1 MKDKTWEVEF
11 EGRQLR
17 VTNRHS
23 LFPPRTGEYLEVDGQ
38 LVATGSCSWLSEFS
52 LIEVQLSFAGI
63 ERQVEVYIAPIK
75 GKLFTMGCHILID
88 GTLIGGDT
96 ESTLVIPDL
105 AQARASYLTNPRRFI
120 RRLFTSHVIS
130 GSLMVALL
138 LVDFTKLASIVDW
151 LTAILIVAISS
162 IALGSLTGWIEW
174 RSLRDRLTSN
184 KVNGAGA

>member
-52 LIEVQLSFAGI
+52 VIEAQLSFAGT
-63 ERQVEVYIAPIK
+63 ERKVEVQIAPIK

-88 GTLIGGDT
+88 GTLIGGDAG
-96 ESTLVIPDL
+96 SSLVIPEL
-105 AQARASYLTNPRRFI
+105 TQARASYRADSRQFI
-120 RRLFTSHVIS
+120 RQLFTRHLLAE
-130 GSLMVALL
+130 GLPFALL
-138 LVDFTKLASIVDW
+138 MLVITKPASFVEGAMVLL
-151 LTAILIVAISS
+151 LTTITFGA
-162 IALGSLTGWIEW
+162 LTGWMTW
-174 RSLRDRLTSN
+174 RSLRTA
-184 KVNGAGA
+184 VQ